1 MKHAFKNLV
10 ALLIL
15 VSVVGNL
22 LAVDAAVAVANPT
35 RINDADVLAEYDG
48 GVITRSDIMQKI
60 EALQPQVQGRY
71 KTTEGQLQ
79 VLDITVA
86 ENLFYK
92 KALELGIDQNPQ
104 VLQRIQAAEKQFF
117 VQEYYRRMIS
127 EMTEVTEEM
136 KREYYNNN
144 MLLYYTLPYVTID
157 YIQAADE
164 AKAIQALAMLGLGS
178 SFAEVSD
185 SLNLNTYAKGLQG
198 RIRNIRL
205 NGNIP
210 GVGNDPALEELIRNT
225 EVSETNFVG
234 PNQTTTGWSI
244 FRVVELIPGVQRTYE
259 QVYDELEQRVR
270 PTAER
275 ANLDRITAGLKT
287 KYAVEIDSTNLAR
300 VNFRAPDETIPFQDS
315 LVVRSN
321 NEDLQLTIGDLLTAY
336 TMVSP
341 QEQMFF
347 ARGGAAGFVDQEMI
361 RNLLYTEAK
370 ALNFRQYLEQDP
382 QFIQMKRYHILSNAF
397 RILVRETTEVT
408 TEDAMAYYNDN
419 IDSYSTPASRDIQV
433 LWFNDMDVANR
444 TWSLFNL
451 ANRIRNENRMTE
463 LITRYST
470 QPDRNELPNQ
480 YNNGTVTGVGPD
492 AEFSRLIWSTEVN
505 AISPV
510 FTTATGEIVF
520 FRVLREK
527 PVSATP
533 FVEVEPRIQG
543 AIRQTKERAKQDE
556 VIQQLSTEYHLRK
569 YPERITLLLSADDL
583 FELANSAAQQRNY
596 TDSITYYDQIISN
609 YRNNVD
615 DYKASFM
622 KAFLISEEMNNKPRA
637 LELFRQFITGFP
649 EGDLHESAQFMID
662 VLEGNVDPLPIIEE

>member
-15 VSVVGNL
+15 VSFVGNL
-22 LAVDAAVAVANPT
+22 LAVEPAVEVSTST
-35 RINDADVLAEYDG
+35 RINETDILAEYDG

-60 EALQPQVQGRY
+60 NALQPEVQGRY

-92 KALELGIDQNPQ
+92 KALELGIDQNPV
-104 VLQRIQAAEKQFF
+104 VLQRVQAAEKQFF
-117 VQEYYRRMIS
+117 VQEFYRRMVS
-127 EMTEVTEEM
+127 EMTEVTEDM
-136 KREYYNNN
+136 KLEYYNANRS
-144 MLLYYTLPYVTID
+144 MYYTLPYITID
-157 YIQAADE
+157 YIQAASE
-164 AKAIQALAMLGLGS
+164 EQAVQALSMLGLGT

-210 GVGNDPALEELIRNT
+210 GVGNDPALEDLIRNA
-225 EVSETNFVG
+225 ELGETNFVG
-234 PNQTTTGWSI
+234 PNRTVTGWSI

-275 ANLDRITAGLKT
+275 ANLDRIVAGLKT
-287 KYAVEIDSTNLAR
+287 KYTVELDSTNLAR
-300 VNFRAPDETIPFQDS
+300 INFRAPDETIPFQDS
-315 LVVRSN
+315 LVVSSTN
-321 NEDLQLTIGDLLTAY
+321 PDLQMTISDLLTAY
-336 TMVSP
+336 SMVSP

-347 ARGGAAGFVDQEMI
+347 ARGGAAGFVEQELI

-370 ALNFRQYLEQDP
+370 AMNFREILEQDP
-382 QFIQMKRYHILSNAF
+382 QFIQMKRYHVLSNAF
-397 RILVRETTEVT
+397 RILVRESTEVT
-408 TEDAMAYYNDN
+408 TEDAVAYYEAN
-419 IDSYSTPASRDIQV
+419 IDSYTNPASRDIQV
-433 LWFNDMDVANR
+433 LWFTDQNVANR
-444 TWSLFNL
+444 TWSLYNL
-451 ANRIRNENRMTE
+451 ANRVRNESRMSE
-463 LITRYST
+463 LIARYST

-492 AEFSRLIWSTEVN
+492 AEFSRMIWSTEVN
-505 AISPV
+505 AVSPV

-520 FRVLREK
+520 FRVLRENAA
-527 PVSATP
+527 SATP

-543 AIRQTKERAKQDE
+543 AIRQTKERAKQEE
-556 VIQQLSTEYHLRK
+556 VIQTLSTEYHLRK
-569 YPERITLLLSADDL
+569 YPEKITLLLSADDL
-583 FELANSAAQQRNY
+583 FELANAAAQQRNHN
-596 TDSITYYDQIISN
+596 DAITYYDQIISN

-622 KAFLISEEMNNKPRA
+622 KAFLISEEMNDKPRA
-637 LELFRQFITGFP
+637 LELFRQFLAGFP

-662 VLEGNVDPLPIIEE
+662 VLEGNVDPLPMIED

>member
-15 VSVVGNL
+15 VSFVGNV
-22 LAVDAAVAVANPT
+22 LAVDTAVTVSNPT
-35 RINDADVLAEYDG
+35 RINDADILAEYDG
-48 GVITRSDIMQKI
+48 GVITRADIMQKI
-60 EALQPQVQGRY
+60 DALQPQVQGRY

-104 VLQRIQAAEKQFF
+104 VLQRVQAAEKQFF
-117 VQEYYRRMIS
+117 VQEYYRRMVS
-127 EMTEVTEEM
+127 EMTDVTEEM
-136 KREYYNNN
+136 KLDYYNNN
-144 MLLYYTLPYVTID
+144 QILYYTLPYITID
-157 YIQAADE
+157 YIQTASE
-164 AKAIQALAMLGLGS
+164 AQAVQALALLGLGT
-178 SFAEVSD
+178 SFSAVSD
-185 SLNLNTYAKGLQG
+185 SLNLNTYAKGLEG

-210 GVGNDPALEELIRNT
+210 GVGNDPALEDLIRNA
-225 EVSETNFVG
+225 ELGETNFVG
-234 PNQTTTGWSI
+234 PNRTVTGWSI

-275 ANLDRITAGLKT
+275 ANLDRIMAGLKT
-287 KYAVEIDSTNLAR
+287 KYAVEVDSTNLAKL
-300 VNFRAPDETIPFQDS
+300 NFRAPDETIPFQD
-315 LVVRSN
+315 LVVVRSN
-321 NEDLQLTIGDLLTAY
+321 NEEVQLTIGDLLTAY
-336 TMVSP
+336 GMTSP
-341 QEQMFF
+341 QEQMYF
-347 ARGGAAGFVDQEMI
+347 ARGGAAGFVDQELI

-370 ALNFRQYLEQDP
+370 ALNFSQYLEQDP

-397 RILVRETTEVT
+397 RILVREATQIT
-408 TEDAMAYYNDN
+408 TEDARAYYEEN

-433 LWFNDMDVANR
+433 LWFTDMDVANR

-463 LITRYST
+463 LINRYST
-470 QPDRNELPNQ
+470 QPARNELPNQ

-505 AISPV
+505 AVSPV

-556 VIQQLSTEYHLRK
+556 MIQTLSTEYHLRK

-583 FELANSAAQQRNY
+583 FELANTAAQQRNY
-596 TDSITYYDQIISN
+596 NDAITYYDQIIGS
-609 YRNNVD
+609 YKNNID

-637 LELFRQFITGFP
+637 LELFRQFIAGFP
-649 EGDLHESAQFMID
+649 QGDLHESAQFMID
-662 VLEGNVDPLPIIEE
+662 VLEGNVDPLPMIEE